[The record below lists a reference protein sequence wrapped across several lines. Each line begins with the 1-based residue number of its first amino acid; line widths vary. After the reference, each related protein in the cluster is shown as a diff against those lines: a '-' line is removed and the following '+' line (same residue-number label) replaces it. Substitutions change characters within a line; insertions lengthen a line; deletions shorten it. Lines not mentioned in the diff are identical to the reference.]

1 MPSLLLF
8 SRLRS
13 ECPILATG
21 AIHII
26 HIGRVMRAKRVL
38 RYIELKTGYSDNGPA
53 WIGYVRMSRTSHTIY
68 FNGRAFSRIARGRY
82 RDVETREVFWI
93 SGVKKNAEDRHWA
106 GSGKVLV
113 EKGAAPEYLSLIGA
127 TKLDP
132 SKYSE
137 FEPVMDVDLEKFH
150 RLANRSAT
158 DDTWED
164 DEIERGSWRE

>member
-1 MPSLLLF
+1 MHSLLLV

-53 WIGYVRMSRTSHTIY
+53 WIGDVRMSRTSHTIY

-106 GSGKVLV
+106 ASGKVLV
-113 EKGAAPEYLSLIGA
+113 EKGPAFSPSFQTGALSFAESMYVSAEG
-127 TKLDP
+127 
-132 SKYSE
+132 E
-137 FEPVMDVDLEKFH
+137 
-150 RLANRSAT
+150 RRS
-158 DDTWED
+158 
-164 DEIERGSWRE
+164 